1 MLICRY
7 NGSTIARGAQP
18 HTTEVRLP
26 SCPAKWLELEWH
38 CLWEIYGIFAEYI
51 LFVEAPGAWTLGPFS
66 HAFVQE
72 VPNCQSGVLR
82 HAGDL
87 V

>member
-1 MLICRY
+1 M
-7 NGSTIARGAQP
+7 
-18 HTTEVRLP
+18 RLP

-38 CLWEIYGIFAEYI
+38 CLWKIYGIFAEYI
-51 LFVEAPGAWTLGPFS
+51 LFVEAPGAWTLSPFS

-82 HAGDL
+82 HARRSCVMRNPKTWFAHSDKAPEISP
-87 V
+87 